1 MYTIY
6 QCLNI
11 FSQTIRPSTIHN
23 LRGNAY
29 VTFLPR
35 NKTLQAQKKAMI
47 LVYKDLLDND
57 I

>member
-35 NKTLQAQKKAMI
+35 NKTLQTEKKAMV